1 MKHFL
6 LLLHT
11 ICITYAIAQSPCS
24 TPENYI
30 PSGDEPE
37 VIVRVKLH
45 VVQYSKTDPRNYTE
59 KDTAA
64 LKQQFDLINLFYNEM
79 EAPTLKPTKEVDHL
93 RSARIRFQV
102 VEIRFHQ
109 DERLWDRI
117 GLHPAENRQLPAA
130 IDSISSGRK
139 EIWIAGNHMYRIGNK
154 KAQFRREGMQHL
166 DMQFDTAFFHREKKM
181 TKIIFRE
188 SVPVEY
194 AQGKIT
200 FYMEEDKNCHDDL
213 FHNLAQSDSSY
224 LHVFYTGASA
234 RKMAFGC
241 GPSPYYLN
249 VSNYTNGGEWAN
261 AQLSAH
267 ELGHCVGL
275 SHTDFPQFDDLPKK
289 DKFGFIDCDSIEVS
303 NNIMGYNKCRRYLSP
318 KQIAWVHQ
326 EYSLKPYRIRTTA
339 YCTYNPQYT
348 WTIRKNTTWNRAMV
362 IGGDLVIRKG
372 KTLTVNCMVSLPEGA
387 HIILEEGA
395 KLILNGNV
403 ITNNCG
409 GTWNGVLYCRK
420 FSGDK
425 SRLKPVKKKKGNVQL
440 QNGGRFERMQQQN

>member
-139 EIWIAGNHMYRIGNK
+139 EIWIAEIGR
-154 KAQFRREGMQHL
+154 A
-166 DMQFDTAFFHREKKM
+166 
-181 TKIIFRE
+181 
-188 SVPVEY
+188 
-194 AQGKIT
+194 
-200 FYMEEDKNCHDDL
+200 
-213 FHNLAQSDSSY
+213 
-224 LHVFYTGASA
+224 HV
-234 RKMAFGC
+234 
-241 GPSPYYLN
+241 
-249 VSNYTNGGEWAN
+249 
-261 AQLSAH
+261 
-267 ELGHCVGL
+267 
-275 SHTDFPQFDDLPKK
+275 
-289 DKFGFIDCDSIEVS
+289 
-303 NNIMGYNKCRRYLSP
+303 
-318 KQIAWVHQ
+318 
-326 EYSLKPYRIRTTA
+326 
-339 YCTYNPQYT
+339 
-348 WTIRKNTTWNRAMV
+348 
-362 IGGDLVIRKG
+362 
-372 KTLTVNCMVSLPEGA
+372 
-387 HIILEEGA
+387 
-395 KLILNGNV
+395 
-403 ITNNCG
+403 
-409 GTWNGVLYCRK
+409 
-420 FSGDK
+420 
-425 SRLKPVKKKKGNVQL
+425 
-440 QNGGRFERMQQQN
+440 